1 MANLGQSSP
10 PDPSQPKASA
20 LSFRLKPPCLCA
32 RQACWTLASDSTEGI
47 ERVEVTRLQAGTEHE
62 SVVWRGAA
70 TLPSLE
76 TGRGL
81 WITRAEWAQRG
92 ALAARE
98 ACAFS
103 W

>member
-1 MANLGQSSP
+1 MFFEHRRIE
-10 PDPSQPKASA
+10 K
-20 LSFRLKPPCLCA
+20 
-32 RQACWTLASDSTEGI
+32 CWKLAPDSTEGI
-47 ERVEVTRLQAGTEHE
+47 ERVEVVRLPPGTDPE

-70 TLPSLE
+70 TLPALE

-81 WITRAEWAQRG
+81 WIVRDEWERGG

-98 ACAFS
+98 RCAFT